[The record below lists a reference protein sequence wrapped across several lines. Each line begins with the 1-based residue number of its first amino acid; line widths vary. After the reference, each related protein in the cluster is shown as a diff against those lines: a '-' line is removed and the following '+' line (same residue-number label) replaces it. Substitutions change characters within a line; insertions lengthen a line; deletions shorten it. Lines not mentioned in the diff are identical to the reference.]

1 MADKLRLLMAKKVS
15 KPSPAAVSTAFLAD
29 AKALIGGIARQIQPI
44 GTEPIAAYGGQRILL
59 NSVFASAG
67 YSRNDIITRLIILD
81 SLYSTGAQYNHF
93 TYDDIAKKLLHKF
106 TTRQAACE
114 YFRDIACGQQDA
126 KNIFSSEYGT
136 NTALSPAKRISLL
149 SKYAYYELLQHKQQY
164 PLGFPIYDS
173 LALKSIPIA
182 FKHLNVKPATTK
194 SAMADSITDYV
205 KNVDLLRTSLLGG
218 GTALCHGFQQ
228 FDILDAYL
236 WRMGKFSSGN
246 LSLLFDNKDDY
257 RAFVAFIK
265 NNTQAVEGQNFSDR
279 VLNYLTGANRSVNGN
294 PFAGLANAAHLTDLY
309 LHWFKYFK

>member
-15 KPSPAAVSTAFLAD
+15 KPSPAAVSTVFLAD
-29 AKALIGGIARQIQPI
+29 AKALIGSIALQIQPI
-44 GTEPIAAYGGQRILL
+44 GTKPIAAYGGQRILL

-67 YSRNDIITRLIILD
+67 YSRNDIIARLIILD

-93 TYDDIAKKLLHKF
+93 TYDDIADNLLRNF
-106 TTRQAACE
+106 TTRQAACD

-126 KNIFSSEYGT
+126 KNIFSSGYGI
-136 NTALSPAKRISLL
+136 NTAQNPAKRISLL

-173 LALKSIPIA
+173 LALKAIPKA
-182 FKHLNVKPATTK
+182 LKHLNVKPATTK
-194 SAMADSITDYV
+194 SAKADSITDYV
-205 KNVDLLRTSLLGG
+205 KNVDLLRASLLGG

-246 LSLLFDNKDDY
+246 LSLLFDSENDY

-265 NNTQAVEGQNFSDR
+265 NNTPVVKKQDFSQR
-279 VLNYLTGANRSVNGN
+279 VLDYLKSADRSVNGN

-309 LHWFKYFK
+309 SHWFKYFK